1 MTLRFELQTL
11 SADGAP
17 PRPLLAGVAASVA
30 PGEILTLMGPSGSGK
45 SSLLAWL
52 AGGLPAGLTARGSL
66 WLNNDCL
73 DAVPIEARRLGL
85 LLQAPLLFPHL
96 SVAGNLSLGMPA
108 SLSRMD
114 RRRRIDQALAAAG
127 LTGLGAR
134 DPATLSGGQQAR
146 VSVLRS
152 LLAEP
157 RALLL
162 DEPYASL
169 DAETRASFRE
179 WVVGQIRAS
188 AIPAVLVTH
197 DPADVP
203 PGASRLM
210 LEPAHA

>member
-108 SLSRMD
+108 SLSR
-114 RRRRIDQALAAAG
+114 RERHQRIDESLAAAG
-127 LTGLGAR
+127 LAGYGPR

-152 LLAEP
+152 LLAKP

-162 DEPYASL
+162 DEPYGSL
-169 DAETRASFRE
+169 DADTRASFRD
-179 WVVGQIRAS
+179 WVVAQIHAS

-203 PGASRLM
+203 PGSPCLM